1 MENIRSQFKISQISK
16 LLLFIIGLW
25 LIILASS
32 CSLEKRCSRVKG
44 RHPECFETLLTQV
57 ELVRIDTLYKSY
69 AVVDTVFRL
78 NTADTSRIDTFFVY
92 SPKVITRIIHRR
104 DTLSVTSTVLPD
116 TIYKTYT
123 KTIQGVAIRET
134 YIPFWIYAIIGLLVL
149 LVLVIICKRII
160 G

>member
-69 AVVDTVFRL
+69 AIVDTVFRL
-78 NTADTSRIDTFFVY
+78 NTADTSRIDTFYVY
-92 SPKVITRIIHRR
+92 SPKVITRIIHYR

-116 TIYKTYT
+116 TIYKTFT
-123 KTIQGVAIRET
+123 KTIQGVAIRVS
-134 YIPFWIYAIIGLLVL
+134 YIPFWIYCIIGLLVL
-149 LVLVIICKRII
+149 LILAIIKNRII